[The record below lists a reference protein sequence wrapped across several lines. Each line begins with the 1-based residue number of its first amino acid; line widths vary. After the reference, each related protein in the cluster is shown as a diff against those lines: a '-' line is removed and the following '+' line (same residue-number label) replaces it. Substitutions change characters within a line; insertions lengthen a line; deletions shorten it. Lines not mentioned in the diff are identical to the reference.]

1 LKQKSPNMKTKS
13 IIKKEHSAQGLQLLS
28 SNIESLTKKLLGQA
42 GFVQLELIKNWPD
55 IVGENLAQNS
65 LPERIDYKKGERA
78 AGTLV
83 LSVSSGA
90 FALEISHISPIII
103 EKINAYFGY
112 FAVQKIHI
120 IQKNN
125 IVHAEK
131 KSNIA
136 DIEKKKLVTQ
146 EQQNYIDSVGEGIN
160 DEALKSKLR
169 SLALSIL
176 CAQKKEN

>member
-1 LKQKSPNMKTKS
+1 MKTKS

-83 LSVSSGA
+83 LSVSSGLFLA
-90 FALEISHISPIII
+90 YAVASSTKSVIISVSIFPILTR
-103 EKINAYFGY
+103 ESAW
-112 FAVQKIHI
+112 
-120 IQKNN
+120 
-125 IVHAEK
+125 
-131 KSNIA
+131 
-136 DIEKKKLVTQ
+136 
-146 EQQNYIDSVGEGIN
+146 
-160 DEALKSKLR
+160 
-169 SLALSIL
+169 
-176 CAQKKEN
+176 